1 MNFGSSLIEALES
14 LTSNKVRT
22 ALTMLGI
29 IIGVGAVIAMLAIGA
44 GTEQAIVGEIEGIGT
59 NLLFVAT
66 NKDDVTNPKP
76 LTIRDAEAISD
87 PIYAPSVAAAAPV
100 IQGRAELTYAGGEGT
115 TVGLVGVTEDYA
127 KVQPLEL
134 SEGEF
139 FTSTQISGLASAVI
153 LGSNVAEDLFGRP
166 DGLVGET
173 VRIFG
178 QPFRVVGILKKEGGS
193 EFGSSSDD
201 QILVPLT
208 TAQTRLIP
216 SKVKNQVD
224 LIYVSAISSDAVQSA
239 EDEISLILRDRHKIK
254 LTEDDFRILT
264 QELFLDFASTVTGVF
279 TIFLGGVAGISLLV
293 GGIGIMNIMLVS
305 VTERT
310 KEIGLRKA
318 VGAKKRDILTQF
330 LIESSLL
337 SAIGGVVG
345 IILGWLL
352 SLGIGRIAM
361 ANDFLLE
368 PSITINAV
376 LLATLFS
383 AAVGLFFGI
392 YPASRAA
399 QLEPIEALRSE

>member
-29 IIGVGAVIAMLAIGA
+29 IIGVGAVIAMLAIGT
-44 GTEQAIVGEIEGIGT
+44 GTQQAIVGEIEGIGT

-66 NKDDVTNPKP
+66 NYDDVTNPVP
-76 LTIRDAEAISD
+76 ISIQDAEAIAD
-87 PIYAPSVAAAAPV
+87 PVYAPSVAASAPV
-100 IQGRAELTYAGGEGT
+100 IQGSAEVTYSGEGT
-115 TVGLVGVTEDYA
+115 NASLIGVTEDYS
-127 KVQPLEL
+127 KVQSVEL
-134 SEGEF
+134 TEGSF
-139 FTSTQISGLASAVI
+139 FNSTQISGLASAAI
-153 LGSNVAEDLFGRP
+153 LGSNIADDLFGRK

-173 VRIFG
+173 VRISG
-178 QPFRVVGILKKEGGS
+178 QPFRVVGILKEEGGAD
-193 EFGSSSDD
+193 FGNSPDD
-201 QILVPLT
+201 QVLVPLT
-208 TAQTRLIP
+208 TAQARLL
-216 SKVKNQVD
+216 SRKVKDQVD
-224 LIYVSAISSDAVQSA
+224 IIYVSAVSSEAVKSA
-239 EDEISLILRDRHKIK
+239 EDEITLILRDRHKLK
-254 LTEDDFRILT
+254 LEENDFYILN
-264 QELFLDFASTVTGVF
+264 QDLLLDFASTVTGVF

-318 VGAKKRDILTQF
+318 VGAKKRDILVQF

-337 SAIGGVVG
+337 SVIGGVIG

-352 SLGIGRIAM
+352 SLGIGRIAA
-361 ANDFLLE
+361 ANDFLLN
-368 PSITINAV
+368 PAITLNAV

-392 YPASRAA
+392 YPANRAA
-399 QLEPIEALRSE
+399 NLEPIEALRTE

>member
-1 MNFGSSLIEALES
+1 MNLGAPLLEALES
-14 LTSNKVRT
+14 LSSNKVRT

-29 IIGVGAVIAMLAIGA
+29 IIGVGAVIAMLAIGT
-44 GTEQAIVGEIEGIGT
+44 GTKQAIVGEIEGIGT

-66 NKDDVTNPKP
+66 NYEDVTNPEP
-76 LTIRDAEAISD
+76 LTIQDAEALDD
-87 PIYAPSVAAAAPV
+87 PVFAPSIAAAAPI
-100 IQGRAELTYAGGEGT
+100 IQGQAELTYASNGT
-115 TVGLVGVTEDYA
+115 TASLVGVTEDYSR
-127 KVQPLEL
+127 VQTIEL

-139 FTSTQISGLASAVI
+139 FSSTQLAGLASAAI
-153 LGSNVAEDLFGRP
+153 LGTNVAEDLFERSE
-166 DGLVGET
+166 GLVGET
-173 VRIFG
+173 VRVNG
-178 QPFRVVGILKKEGGS
+178 QPFRVVAILKKEGGGD
-193 EFGSSSDD
+193 FGSSTDD

-216 SKVKNQVD
+216 RRETNQVD
-224 LIYVSAISSDAVQSA
+224 LIYVSAIDSDSVKAA
-239 EDEISLILRDRHKIK
+239 EDEISLILRDRHNLK
-254 LTEDDFRILT
+254 LAEDDFIILT

-337 SAIGGVVG
+337 SVLGGAVG
-345 IILGWLL
+345 IVLGWIL
-352 SLGIGRIAM
+352 SLGVGRIA
-361 ANDFLLE
+361 ASSDFLLN
-368 PSITINAV
+368 PAITLNAV

-383 AAVGLFFGI
+383 ASVGLFFGI
-392 YPASRAA
+392 YPANRAA

>member
-1 MNFGSSLIEALES
+1 MNFGASLLEALES

-66 NKDDVTNPKP
+66 NTEDVTNPEP
-76 LTIRDAEAISD
+76 LTIQDARAIAD
-87 PIYAPSVAAAAPV
+87 PLYAPSVAATAPV
-100 IQGRAELTYAGGEGT
+100 VRGSAEVTYEGKGT
-115 TVGLVGVTEDYA
+115 AASLIGVTEDYFR
-127 KVQPLEL
+127 VQTAEL

-139 FTSTQISGLASAVI
+139 FNSSQITGRASAVI
-153 LGSNVAEDLFGRP
+153 LGANVAEDLFGRS

-173 VRIFG
+173 VRVSG
-178 QPFRVVGILKKEGGS
+178 QPFRVVGILKKEGGAD
-193 EFGSSSDD
+193 FGNSPDD

-208 TAQTRLIP
+208 TAQTRLLAR
-216 SKVKNQVD
+216 KVKNQVD
-224 LIYVSAISSDAVQSA
+224 LIYVSAISSDAVKSA
-239 EDEISLILRDRHKIK
+239 EDEISFILRDRHRLK
-254 LTEDDFRILT
+254 LEEDDFIILN
-264 QELFLDFASTVTGVF
+264 QESLLDFASTVTGVF

-310 KEIGLRKA
+310 REIGLRKA

-337 SAIGGVVG
+337 SVIGGIVG

-352 SLGIGRIAM
+352 SLGIGRIAA
-361 ANDFLLE
+361 ANDFLLN
-368 PSITINAV
+368 PAITLNAV

-392 YPASRAA
+392 YPANRAA
-399 QLEPIEALRSE
+399 QLEPIEALRTE

>member
-1 MNFGSSLIEALES
+1 MNLGSSLIEALES
-14 LTSNKVRT
+14 LSSNKVRT

-29 IIGVGAVIAMLAIGA
+29 IIGVGAVIAMLAIGN

-59 NLLFVAT
+59 NLLFVIT
-66 NKDDVTNPKP
+66 NYEDVTNPEP
-76 LTIRDAEAISD
+76 LTIRDSDALVD
-87 PIYAPSVAAAAPV
+87 PIFAPAVAAASPV
-100 IQGRAELTYAGGEGT
+100 IQGQAELTYAGNGKVA
-115 TVGLVGVTEDYA
+115 TVVGVTDNYEE
-127 KVQPLEL
+127 VQNVEL
-134 SEGEF
+134 TEGEF
-139 FTSTQISGLASAVI
+139 FSTAQISGLASAAI
-153 LGSNVAEDLFGRP
+153 LGSNVAEELFERK

-173 VRIFG
+173 FRVNG
-178 QPFRVVGILKKEGGS
+178 QPFRVAGILKEEGGS
-193 EFGSSSDD
+193 EFGNSVDD

-208 TAQTRLIP
+208 TAQIRLLP
-216 SKVKNQVD
+216 RSAKNQVD
-224 LIYVSAISSDAVQSA
+224 LIYVSAVDADSVKRA
-239 EDEISLILRDRHKIK
+239 EDEIALILRDRHKIK
-254 LTEDDFRILT
+254 LGEDDFTIIS
-264 QELFLDFASTVTGVF
+264 QEMFLDMASTVTGVF
-279 TIFLGGVAGISLLV
+279 TVFLGGVAGISLLV

-337 SAIGGVVG
+337 SVIGGIVG

-352 SLGIGRIAM
+352 SLGIGRIA
-361 ANDFLLE
+361 AASDFLLD
-368 PSITINAV
+368 PAITVNSI

>member
-1 MNFGSSLIEALES
+1 MNLLSSLLEALES

-29 IIGVGAVIAMLAIGA
+29 IIGVGAVIAMLAIGN

-59 NLLFVAT
+59 NLLFVMT
-66 NKDDVTNPKP
+66 NYEDVTNPEP
-76 LTIRDAEAISD
+76 LTIRDAEAIAD
-87 PIYAPSVAAAAPV
+87 PVFAPSVAAAAPV
-100 IQGRAELTYAGGEGT
+100 IQGQAELTNAGNVTNAGF
-115 TVGLVGVTEDYA
+115 VGVTVEYA
-127 KVQPLEL
+127 DVQTIEL

-139 FTSTQISGLASAVI
+139 FSSSQISGLASAAI
-153 LGSNVAEDLFGRP
+153 LGTNVAEDLFGRSE
-166 DGLVGET
+166 GLVGET
-173 VRIFG
+173 VRVAG

-193 EFGSSSDD
+193 GFGNSPDD
-201 QILVPLT
+201 QILIPLT
-208 TAQTRLIP
+208 TAQTRLMP
-216 SKVKNQVD
+216 RSVKNQVD
-224 LIYVSAISSDAVQSA
+224 MIYVSAIDADSVKIA
-239 EDEISLILRDRHKIK
+239 EEEVSIILRDRHNIK
-254 LTEDDFRILT
+254 LGENDFSIIS
-264 QELFLDFASTVTGVF
+264 QEVFLDMASTVTGVF
-279 TIFLGGVAGISLLV
+279 TVFLGGVAGISLLV

-318 VGAKKRDILTQF
+318 VGAKKKDILTQF

-337 SAIGGVVG
+337 SVIGGIIG

-352 SLGIGRIAM
+352 SLGIGRIA
-361 ANDFLLE
+361 AASDFMLN
-368 PSITINAV
+368 PAITLNSV

-392 YPASRAA
+392 YPANRAS

>member
-1 MNFGSSLIEALES
+1 MNFGSSLWEALES
-14 LTSNKVRT
+14 LSSNKVRT

-29 IIGVGAVIAMLAIGA
+29 IIGVGAVIAMLAIGT
-44 GTEQAIVGEIEGIGT
+44 GTKQAIVGEIEGIGT

-66 NKDDVTNPKP
+66 NYDDVTYPEP
-76 LTIRDAEAISD
+76 LTIQDAEALSD
-87 PIYAPSVAAAAPV
+87 PIYAPSIAASAPV
-100 IQGRAELTYAGGEGT
+100 VQGQAELTFAGNV
-115 TVGLVGVTEDYA
+115 TVSSLVGVTEDYNL
-127 KVQPLEL
+127 VQTIEL

-139 FTSTQISGLASAVI
+139 FSSTQVTGLASAAI
-153 LGSNVAEDLFGRP
+153 LGTNVAEDLFGRS

-173 VRIFG
+173 VRVNG

-208 TAQTRLIP
+208 TAQMRLLP
-216 SKVKNQVD
+216 HKSNNQVD
-224 LIYVSAISSDAVQSA
+224 LIYVSAIDSDSVISA
-239 EDEISLILRDRHKIK
+239 EDEISLILRDRHNIK
-254 LTEDDFRILT
+254 LTEDDFRVLT
-264 QELFLDFASTVTGVF
+264 QQLFLDFASTVTGVF

-310 KEIGLRKA
+310 REIGLRKA
-318 VGAKKRDILTQF
+318 VGAKKKDILTQF

-337 SAIGGVVG
+337 SVIGGIVG

-352 SLGIGRIAM
+352 SLGVGRIAA
-361 ANDFLLE
+361 ANDFLLN
-368 PSITINAV
+368 PAITINSV

-392 YPASRAA
+392 YPASRAS

>member
-1 MNFGSSLIEALES
+1 MKFGSSLWEALES
-14 LTSNKVRT
+14 LSSNKART

-29 IIGVGAVIAMLAIGA
+29 IIGVGAVIAMLAIGT
-44 GTEQAIVGEIEGIGT
+44 GTQQAIVGEIEGIGT

-66 NKDDVTNPKP
+66 NREDVKNPEP
-76 LTIRDAEAISD
+76 LTIQDAEALND
-87 PIYAPSVAAAAPV
+87 PIFAPSIAAAAPIV
-100 IQGRAELTYAGGEGT
+100 QGQAELTNAGE
-115 TVGLVGVTEDYA
+115 VRVASLVGVTEDYIL
-127 KVQPLEL
+127 VQTVEL

-139 FTSTQISGLASAVI
+139 FNSTQINGLASAAI
-153 LGSNVAEDLFGRP
+153 LGTNLAEDLFKRS
-166 DGLVGET
+166 DGLIGET
-173 VRIFG
+173 VRVNG
-178 QPFRVVGILKKEGGS
+178 QPFRIVGILKKEGGS
-193 EFGSSSDD
+193 EFGSSADD

-208 TAQTRLIP
+208 TAQMRLLP
-216 SKVKNQVD
+216 RKSSNQVD
-224 LIYVSAISSDAVQSA
+224 TIYVSAINSDSVKKA

-254 LTEDDFRILT
+254 LTEDDFRIMT
-264 QELFLDFASTVTGVF
+264 QELFLDFASTITGVF

-318 VGAKKRDILTQF
+318 VGAKRVDILTQF

-337 SAIGGVVG
+337 SAIGGIIG
-345 IILGWLL
+345 ILLGWLL
-352 SLGIGRIAM
+352 SLGVGRIA
-361 ANDFLLE
+361 AASDFQLT
-368 PSITINAV
+368 PVVTVNAV

>member
-1 MNFGSSLIEALES
+1 MNFVSSLLEALES

-29 IIGVGAVIAMLAIGA
+29 IIGVGAVIAMLAIGN

-59 NLLFVAT
+59 NLLFVMT
-66 NKDDVTNPKP
+66 NYEDVTNPEP
-76 LTIRDAEAISD
+76 LTIRDAEAIAD

-100 IQGRAELTYAGGEGT
+100 IRGQAELTAGGNVAT
-115 TVGLVGVTEDYA
+115 TGLVGVTEEYRV
-127 KVQPLEL
+127 VQNVEL

-139 FTSTQISGLASAVI
+139 FTGTQITGLASAVI
-153 LGSNVAEDLFGRP
+153 LGTNVAEDLFGRS
-166 DGLVGET
+166 DGLIGET
-173 VRIFG
+173 VRVSG

-193 EFGSSSDD
+193 EFGNSPDD

-208 TAQTRLIP
+208 TAQTRLLP
-216 SKVKNQVD
+216 RTTKNQVD
-224 LIYVSAISSDAVQSA
+224 LIYVSAIDADSVQQA
-239 EDEISLILRDRHKIK
+239 EDQISLILRDRHKIK
-254 LTEDDFRILT
+254 LGEDDFNIIS
-264 QELFLDFASTVTGVF
+264 QEMFLDMASTVTGVF
-279 TIFLGGVAGISLLV
+279 TVFLGGVAGISLLV

-318 VGAKKRDILTQF
+318 VGAKKKDILTQF

-337 SAIGGVVG
+337 SVIGGIIG

-352 SLGIGRIAM
+352 SLGIGRIA
-361 ANDFLLE
+361 AASDFILN
-368 PSITINAV
+368 PAITINSV

-392 YPASRAA
+392 YPANRAS

>member
-29 IIGVGAVIAMLAIGA
+29 VIGVGAVIAMLAIGN

-66 NKDDVTNPKP
+66 NYEDVKNPEP
-76 LTIRDAEAISD
+76 LTIGDADALGDSLL
-87 PIYAPSVAAAAPV
+87 APSIAAASPV
-100 IQGRAELTYAGGEGT
+100 VQGQAELTNAGE
-115 TVGLVGVTEDYA
+115 VKNASLVGVTENYA
-127 KVQPLEL
+127 IVQTVEL

-139 FTSTQISGLASAVI
+139 FDSTQVSGLASAAI
-153 LGSNVAEDLFGRP
+153 LGSNIAEDLFQRS

-173 VRIFG
+173 VRVNG
-178 QPFRVVGILKKEGGS
+178 QPFRIVGILKKEGGS
-193 EFGSSSDD
+193 EFGSSVDD

-208 TAQTRLIP
+208 TAQVRLLP
-216 SKVKNQVD
+216 RKASNQVD
-224 LIYVSAISSDAVQSA
+224 LIYVSAIDSDSVKKAQ
-239 EDEISLILRDRHKIK
+239 DEISIILRERHKIK
-254 LTEDDFRILT
+254 LAEDDFIILT

-318 VGAKKRDILTQF
+318 VGAKRKDILTQF

-337 SAIGGVVG
+337 SAIGGIIG
-345 IILGWLL
+345 ILLGWLL
-352 SLGIGRIAM
+352 SLGIGQIAA
-361 ANDFLLE
+361 ANDFLLN
-368 PSITINAV
+368 PAITINSV

-392 YPASRAA
+392 YPANRAA

>member
-1 MNFGSSLIEALES
+1 MNFGSSLLEALDS

-29 IIGVGAVIAMLAIGA
+29 IIGVGAVIAMLAIGN

-59 NLLFVAT
+59 NLIFVMT
-66 NKDDVTNPKP
+66 NYEDVTNPEP
-76 LTIRDAEAISD
+76 LTIRDAEAIAD
-87 PIYAPSVAAAAPV
+87 PIFAPSVAAAAPV
-100 IQGRAELTYAGGEGT
+100 IQGEVELTNAGNAT
-115 TVGLVGVTEDYA
+115 NAAFVGVTEEYSN
-127 KVQPLEL
+127 VQTIEL

-139 FTSTQISGLASAVI
+139 FSLSQISGLASAAI
-153 LGSNVAEDLFGRP
+153 LGTNVAEDLFGRS

-173 VRIFG
+173 VRVAG

-193 EFGSSSDD
+193 GFGSSPDD
-201 QILVPLT
+201 QILIPLT
-208 TAQTRLIP
+208 TAQTRLMP
-216 SKVKNQVD
+216 RSVKNQVD
-224 LIYVSAISSDAVQSA
+224 MIYVSAIDADSVKTA
-239 EDEISLILRDRHKIK
+239 EEEVSIILRDRHNIK
-254 LTEDDFRILT
+254 LGENDFSILS
-264 QELFLDFASTVTGVF
+264 QEVFLDMASTVTGVF
-279 TIFLGGVAGISLLV
+279 TVFLGGVAGISLLV

-318 VGAKKRDILTQF
+318 VGAKKKDILTQF

-337 SAIGGVVG
+337 SVIGGIVG

-352 SLGIGRIAM
+352 SLGIGRIA
-361 ANDFLLE
+361 AASDFLLE
-368 PSITINAV
+368 PAITINSV

-392 YPASRAA
+392 YPANRAS
-399 QLEPIEALRSE
+399 QLEPIEALRSD

>member
-1 MNFGSSLIEALES
+1 MNLGASLLEALES
-14 LTSNKVRT
+14 LSSNKVRT

-29 IIGVGAVIAMLAIGA
+29 IIGVGAVIAMLAIGT
-44 GTEQAIVGEIEGIGT
+44 GTKQAIVGEIESIGT

-66 NKDDVTNPKP
+66 NYEDVTNPEP
-76 LTIRDAEAISD
+76 LTIRDAEALND
-87 PIYAPSVAAAAPV
+87 PVFAPSVAAAAPIV
-100 IQGRAELTYAGGEGT
+100 QGQAELTYASNGT
-115 TVGLVGVTEDYA
+115 TASLVGVTEDYSR
-127 KVQPLEL
+127 VQSIEL

-139 FTSTQISGLASAVI
+139 FTTTQVNGLASAAI
-153 LGSNVAEDLFGRP
+153 LGTNVAEDLFERSE
-166 DGLVGET
+166 GLVGET
-173 VRIFG
+173 VRVNG

-193 EFGSSSDD
+193 DFGSSTDD

-208 TAQTRLIP
+208 TAQARLLP
-216 SKVKNQVD
+216 RREHNQVD
-224 LIYVSAISSDAVQSA
+224 LIYVSAIDSDSVKSA
-239 EDEISLILRDRHKIK
+239 EDEISLILRDRHNLK
-254 LTEDDFRILT
+254 LAEDDFIILT

-337 SAIGGVVG
+337 SVLGGAVG
-345 IILGWLL
+345 IVLGWIL
-352 SLGIGRIAM
+352 SLGVGRIA
-361 ANDFLLE
+361 ASSDFLLN
-368 PSITINAV
+368 PAITLNAV

-383 AAVGLFFGI
+383 ASVGLFFGI
-392 YPASRAA
+392 YPANRAA

>member
-1 MNFGSSLIEALES
+1 MNFGSSLLEALES

-29 IIGVGAVIAMLAIGA
+29 IIGVGAVIAMLAIGT
-44 GTEQAIVGEIEGIGT
+44 GTEKAITGEIEGIGT

-66 NKDDVTNPKP
+66 NSEDVKNPEP
-76 LTIRDAEAISD
+76 LTIQDAEALND
-87 PIYAPSVAAAAPV
+87 PIFAPSITAAAPIV
-100 IQGRAELTYAGGEGT
+100 RGQVEVTYAG
-115 TVGLVGVTEDYA
+115 VASNASLIGVTEEYNQ
-127 KVQPLEL
+127 VQNLEL

-139 FTSTQISGLASAVI
+139 FNSSQINGVASAAI
-153 LGSNVAEDLFGRP
+153 LGTNVAEDLFGRS
-166 DGLVGET
+166 DGLVGEMI
-173 VRIFG
+173 RLNG

-193 EFGSSSDD
+193 EFGSSADD
-201 QILVPLT
+201 QALVPLT
-208 TAQTRLIP
+208 TAQIRLLP
-216 SKVKNQVD
+216 RKANNQVD
-224 LIYVSAISSDAVQSA
+224 LIYVSAINSDSVDSA
-239 EDEISLILRDRHKIK
+239 QDEISQILRDRHKIK
-254 LTEDDFRILT
+254 YAEDDFRVLT
-264 QELFLDFASTVTGVF
+264 QQLFLDFASTVTGVF

-318 VGAKKRDILTQF
+318 VGAKKKDILTQF

-337 SAIGGVVG
+337 SVIGGIVG

-352 SLGIGRIAM
+352 SLGVGKIAA
-361 ANDFLLE
+361 ANDFLLN
-368 PSITINAV
+368 PVITINAV

-392 YPASRAA
+392 YPANRAS

>member
-1 MNFGSSLIEALES
+1 MNFGSSVIEALES

-29 IIGVGAVIAMLAIGA
+29 VIGVGAVIAMLAIGN

-66 NKDDVTNPKP
+66 NYEDVKNPEP
-76 LTIRDAEAISD
+76 LTIGDADALGD
-87 PIYAPSVAAAAPV
+87 PLLAPSIAAASPV
-100 IQGRAELTYAGGEGT
+100 VQGQAELTNAGE
-115 TVGLVGVTEDYA
+115 VKNASLVGVTENYA
-127 KVQPLEL
+127 IVQTVEL

-139 FTSTQISGLASAVI
+139 FDSTQVSGLASAAI
-153 LGSNVAEDLFGRP
+153 LGSNIAEDLFQRS

-173 VRIFG
+173 VRVNG
-178 QPFRVVGILKKEGGS
+178 QPFRIVGILKKEGGS
-193 EFGSSSDD
+193 EFGSSVDD

-208 TAQTRLIP
+208 TAQVRLLP
-216 SKVKNQVD
+216 RKASNQVD
-224 LIYVSAISSDAVQSA
+224 LIYVSAIDSDSVKKAQ
-239 EDEISLILRDRHKIK
+239 DEISIILRERHKIK
-254 LTEDDFRILT
+254 LAEDDFIILT

-318 VGAKKRDILTQF
+318 VGAKRQDILTQF

-337 SAIGGVVG
+337 SAIGGIIG
-345 IILGWLL
+345 ILLGWLL
-352 SLGIGRIAM
+352 SLGIGQIAA
-361 ANDFLLE
+361 ANDFLLN
-368 PSITINAV
+368 PAITINSV

-392 YPASRAA
+392 YPANRAA

>member
-1 MNFGSSLIEALES
+1 MNFGASLIEALES
-14 LTSNKVRT
+14 LASNKVRT
-22 ALTMLGI
+22 GLTMLGI

-59 NLLFVAT
+59 NLLFIAT
-66 NKDDVTNPKP
+66 NYDDVTNPVP
-76 LTIRDAEAISD
+76 ITIEDAEAISD
-87 PIYAPSVAAAAPV
+87 PLYAPSVAAAAPV
-100 IQGRAELTYAGGEGT
+100 VQGRADVTYAGQVT
-115 TVGLVGVTEDYA
+115 SASLAGVTEDYYL
-127 KVQPLEL
+127 VQSVEL
-134 SEGEF
+134 TEGAF
-139 FTSTQISGLASAVI
+139 FDSTQISGLASAVI
-153 LGSNVAEDLFGRP
+153 LGSNIAEDLFDRT

-173 VRIFG
+173 VRIAG

-193 EFGSSSDD
+193 GFGNNTDD

-208 TAQTRLIP
+208 TAQARLLP
-216 SKVKNQVD
+216 RNLKGQVD
-224 LIYVSAISSDAVQSA
+224 IIYVSAVSSEAVTSA
-239 EDEISLILRDRHKIK
+239 EDEITTILRDRHKLK
-254 LTEDDFRILT
+254 LEENDFFIINQDL
-264 QELFLDFASTVTGVF
+264 LLDFASTVTGVF

-318 VGAKKRDILTQF
+318 VGAKKRDILIQF

-337 SAIGGVVG
+337 SAIGGIVG

-352 SLGIGRIAM
+352 SLVIGRIAA
-361 ANDFLLE
+361 ANDFLLN
-368 PSITINAV
+368 PAITINAV

-392 YPASRAA
+392 YPANRAA
-399 QLEPIEALRSE
+399 QLEPIEALRTE

>member
-14 LTSNKVRT
+14 LASNKVRT

-29 IIGVGAVIAMLAIGA
+29 IIGVGAVIAMLAIGT
-44 GTEQAIVGEIEGIGT
+44 GTEDAIVGEIEGIGT
-59 NLLFVAT
+59 NLLFVTT
-66 NKDDVTNPKP
+66 NREDVTNPKP

-87 PIYAPSVAAAAPV
+87 PIFAPSVAAAAPV
-100 IQGRAELTYAGGEGT
+100 IQGQVELTYAGEIT
-115 TVGLVGVTEDYA
+115 TVGLIGVTEDYA
-127 KVQPLEL
+127 NVQTLEL

-139 FTSTQISGLASAVI
+139 FTSTQIAGLASAVI
-153 LGSNVAEDLFGRP
+153 LGTNVAEDLFGRS

-173 VRIFG
+173 VRISG
-178 QPFRVVGILKKEGGS
+178 QPFRVIGILKKEGGS

-201 QILVPLT
+201 QVLVPLT

-216 SKVKNQVD
+216 RKMKNQVD

-239 EDEISLILRDRHKIK
+239 EDEISVILRDRHNIK
-254 LTEDDFRILT
+254 LSEDDFRILT

-318 VGAKKRDILTQF
+318 VGAKKRDILSQF

-337 SAIGGVVG
+337 SALGGIVG

-352 SLGIGRIAM
+352 SLGIGRIAA

>member
-1 MNFGSSLIEALES
+1 MNFGASLIEALES
-14 LTSNKVRT
+14 LASNKVRT
-22 ALTMLGI
+22 GLTMLGI
-29 IIGVGAVIAMLAIGA
+29 IIGVGAVIAMLAIGT

-66 NKDDVTNPKP
+66 NYDDVTNPEP

-87 PIYAPSVAAAAPV
+87 PVFAPSVAAAAPV
-100 IQGRAELTYAGGEGT
+100 IQGRAELTFAGKVT
-115 TVGLVGVTEDYA
+115 TASLVGVTVDYA

-134 SEGEF
+134 AEGEF
-139 FTSTQISGLASAVI
+139 FDSTQIAGLASAVI
-153 LGSNVAEDLFGRP
+153 LGTNVAEDLYGRA
-166 DGLVGET
+166 DGLVGES
-173 VRIFG
+173 VRILG

-216 SKVKNQVD
+216 RKVKNQVD
-224 LIYVSAISSDAVQSA
+224 LIYVSAISSDAVKSA
-239 EDEISLILRDRHKIK
+239 EDEISVILRDRHNIK
-254 LTEDDFRILT
+254 LAEDDFRILT

-310 KEIGLRKA
+310 REIGLRKA
-318 VGAKKRDILTQF
+318 VGAKKRDILIQF

-337 SAIGGVVG
+337 SAIGGIVG
-345 IILGWLL
+345 IVLGWLL
-352 SLGIGRIAM
+352 SLGIGRIAA
-361 ANDFLLE
+361 ANDFLLN

-392 YPASRAA
+392 YPANRAA
-399 QLEPIEALRSE
+399 QLEPIEALRTE

>member
-1 MNFGSSLIEALES
+1 MNFGASLIEALES
-14 LTSNKVRT
+14 LASNKIRT
-22 ALTMLGI
+22 GLTMLGI
-29 IIGVGAVIAMLAIGA
+29 IIGVGAVIAMLAIGT

-66 NKDDVTNPKP
+66 NYDDVTNPVP
-76 LTIRDAEAISD
+76 ITIQDAEAISD

-100 IQGRAELTYAGGEGT
+100 VQGRAEVTYAGGGT
-115 TVGLVGVTEDYA
+115 SASLVGVTEDYYL
-127 KVQPLEL
+127 VQSVEL
-134 SEGEF
+134 TEGEF
-139 FTSTQISGLASAVI
+139 FDSTQISGLASAVI
-153 LGSNVAEDLFGRP
+153 LGSNIAEDLFDRA

-173 VRIFG
+173 VRVAG

-193 EFGSSSDD
+193 GFGNNTDD
-201 QILVPLT
+201 QILLPLT
-208 TAQTRLIP
+208 TAQARLLP
-216 SKVKNQVD
+216 RTVKGEVD
-224 LIYVSAISSDAVQSA
+224 IIYVSAINSEAVTSA
-239 EDEISLILRDRHKIK
+239 EDEITTILRDRHNLK
-254 LTEDDFRILT
+254 LEENDFFIVN
-264 QELFLDFASTVTGVF
+264 QELLLDFASTVTGVF

-310 KEIGLRKA
+310 REIGLRKA
-318 VGAKKRDILTQF
+318 VGAKKRDILIQF

-337 SAIGGVVG
+337 SAIGGIVG

-352 SLGIGRIAM
+352 SLGIGRIAT
-361 ANDFLLE
+361 ANDFLLT

-392 YPASRAA
+392 YPANRAA
-399 QLEPIEALRSE
+399 QLEPIEALRTE